1 MYNIGDIVKVN
12 LHKYYIEYDMIEFER
27 YEASVTTKILDKNEE
42 GKYLVEYQLFDDEDF
57 WIDEE
62 AIYEVCSRRHK

>member
-12 LHKYYIEYDMIEFER
+12 LHKYYVEFDMIEFER
-27 YEASVTTKILDKNEE
+27 YESSVITKIIDIKDD
-42 GKYLVEYQLFDDEDF
+42 KYLVEYQLFDDEDF

-62 AIYEVCSRRHK
+62 AISEVFNRRYQ